1 MDLYLVRHGIAVER
15 SDPNCPE
22 EADRFL
28 TKEGIAKTRE
38 VAQGICSLGI
48 APSRFLSSPFV
59 RALQTA
65 QIFAE
70 VFGLAKE
77 KILQTEALLPGAD
90 PAATLA
96 ELQKLKKARSV
107 FCFGH
112 APHLDELLARA
123 LDLPAPI
130 TALKKSGVAC
140 LEMASVS
147 PPSGR
152 LVWVCPPK
160 ILRAIRG

>member
-1 MDLYLVRHGIAVER
+1 MELYLVRHGIAIER
-15 SDPNCPE
+15 TDPKCPE
-22 EADRFL
+22 DPERFL

-38 VAQGICSLGI
+38 VAQGICALGI
-48 APSRFLSSPFV
+48 ARSQFLSSPFV

-70 VFGLAKE
+70 VFGFAKD
-77 KILQTEALLPGAD
+77 KILETEALLPAAE
-90 PAATLA
+90 PAAVLA
-96 ELQKLKKARSV
+96 ELRKLKRARSV

-140 LEMASVS
+140 LELGSVS

-152 LVWVCPPK
+152 LLWMCPPK
-160 ILRAIRG
+160 ILRAIRE

>member
-1 MDLYLVRHGIAVER
+1 MELYLVRHGIAVER
-15 SDPNCPE
+15 TDPKCPE

-28 TKEGIAKTRE
+28 TKEGISKTRE
-38 VAQGICSLGI
+38 TAEGICSLGV

-70 VFGLAKE
+70 VLGFAKE
-77 KILQTEALLPGAD
+77 RIQQTEALLPNAD
-90 PAATLA
+90 PAAIVL

-112 APHLDELLARA
+112 APHLDEFLARA

-140 LEMASVS
+140 LEWGSGS
-147 PPSGR
+147 PAGGR
-152 LVWVCPPK
+152 LLWVCPPK